1 MNFFSQIF
9 SNKVLGISMFA
20 CFLAQFIKIFTGKEK
35 FIQFSRLFTSG
46 GMPSSHSSFVTSLAT
61 LVGIERGFNSTDFA
75 IVTVFA
81 LIIMYDASGVR
92 RAVGKQATILNQILD
107 DFHHKKHIEQKRLK
121 ELGIPVEMTRT
132 EDISLPKDERIEK
145 VQSFGL
151 DPNTI
156 LVSNHI
162 NSGGGDSHCVT
173 KYV

>member
-1 MNFFSQIF
+1 MDFFAQIF
-9 SNKVLGISMFA
+9 NNKILWISIFA

-92 RAVGKQATILNQILD
+92 RAVGKQAELLNQIVD
-107 DFHHKKHIEQKRLK
+107 DFFHGKFDQHEKLK
-121 ELGIPVEMTRT
+121 ELVGHTPKEVLLGALLGIFIGIIM
-132 EDISLPKDERIEK
+132 S
-145 VQSFGL
+145 
-151 DPNTI
+151 
-156 LVSNHI
+156 
-162 NSGGGDSHCVT
+162 
-173 KYV
+173 